1 MNRKERREF
10 VKRAQKRGI
19 PKKTAEAYAK
29 VREAG
34 QFKEGDKIKLNLS
47 KIKTNVD
54 YKRMSQKYR
63 DFVEANE
70 DTVFTAHIEKQ
81 TLVSLAEN
89 PEWLFWGGHLIKVG
103 DKEHGESNK
112 ENDAK
117 RESKEDI

>member
-19 PKKTAEAYAK
+19 PRGTAEAYVK

-47 KIKTNVD
+47 KIKSNAD

-70 DTVFTAHIEKQ
+70 NTVFTAHIEKQ
-81 TLVSLAEN
+81 TLVSLVEN

-103 DKEHGESNK
+103 DNEQDENGK

-117 RESKEDI
+117 REGEENI